1 MSLRFAL
8 TEPLRTKLETA
19 IATLTDAPSASSS
32 TSSDDVLA
40 FQSALREGSINLQDA
55 KSLSAHLRAEA
66 KAAAAKESDP
76 EAATAILNQPLLFV
90 HELLQGAAPV
100 LPERAAKPPP
110 HPSLAPRLEK
120 LRAAQED
127 KEYAKLIGRNL
138 RDETSAGRDTAE
150 MATYRSQ
157 LGVGV
162 NLLVSMATMFIVGAY
177 AGGVEGEPFLCVRA
191 TICGLILMLL
201 TMAVEMSLFLI
212 GAIRVDDQVHKREQ
226 RAKKGLRDRTKLAQ
240 HQPPS
245 SGPSGGGGGGGGG
258 VRPLSVKAD

>member
-8 TEPLRTKLETA
+8 TEPLRAKLESA
-19 IATLTDAPSASSS
+19 IVTLSAAPSASSS
-32 TSSDDVLA
+32 ASDDVVA
-40 FQSALREGSINLQDA
+40 FQSALCEGSINLQDA

-76 EAATAILNQPLLFV
+76 EAAAATLNQPLQFV

-100 LPERAAKPPP
+100 LPERTPKPPP

-127 KEYAKLIGRNL
+127 REYAKLIGRNL
-138 RDETSAGRDTAE
+138 ARDATSDGRDTAE

-162 NLLVSMATMFIVGAY
+162 NLIVSMATMFIVGAY

-226 RAKKGLRDRTKLAQ
+226 RAKKGLSDRTKLAQ
-240 HQPPS
+240 HQQ
-245 SGPSGGGGGGGGG
+245 PSGSGSGGSGGSDGG
-258 VRPLSVKAD
+258 RPLSVKAD